1 MANTIVAAPRIQ
13 VVLTPED
20 VDQNL
25 NAPSSLFDLWLVL
38 YLPGKE
44 PVRVRVDG
52 GPFNRNDATTKLSE
66 IWLQIGEKYA
76 EQDKK

>member
-1 MANTIVAAPRIQ
+1 
-13 VVLTPED
+13 
-20 VDQNL
+20 
-25 NAPSSLFDLWLVL
+25 VL